1 MPTLTSQE
9 NNSMDPLQIAENEG
23 MPEQSTKTIDLS
35 EDQRAALFGDMPC
48 EPGKTYTVTLTA
60 RDMAD
65 SGSQT
70 FEVGGESESDIEDS
84 STLPP
89 LEEDPQSN
97 EEEISALGYD
107 RSKLMKKKPA
117 PKMDARSLEFD

>member
-1 MPTLTSQE
+1 MHTLTSQE
-9 NNSMDPLQIAENEG
+9 NNPMDPLQIAENEG

-35 EDQRAALFGDMPC
+35 EDQRTALFGDMPC
-48 EPGKTYTVTLTA
+48 EAGKTYTVTLTA
-60 RDMAD
+60 GDMAD

-70 FEVGGESESDIEDS
+70 FEVGGESESDTEDS
-84 STLPP
+84 SMLPP
-89 LEEDPQSN
+89 MEEEPQPDLK
-97 EEEISALGYD
+97 EISALGYD